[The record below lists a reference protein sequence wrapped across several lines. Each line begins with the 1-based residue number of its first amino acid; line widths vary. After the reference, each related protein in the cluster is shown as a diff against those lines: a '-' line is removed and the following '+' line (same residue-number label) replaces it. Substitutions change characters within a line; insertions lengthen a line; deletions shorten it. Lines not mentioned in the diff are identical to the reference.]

1 MLGSIFLGRIMKSG
15 GVKEQPVRFRFQC
28 ASKPCL
34 FVMTLLFSP
43 SFLRFLLP
51 QDLLHNC
58 SRACLP
64 GGIPVRHGDVS
75 QGTQC
80 YFHNTGSGCL
90 QEQGCQINQRSFCH
104 MNTVASLGNA
114 NCNIEVSNWPLGSSN
129 SYYFQTVTHRSSTNM
144 GW

>member
-34 FVMTLLFSP
+34 FVITLLFSP

-58 SRACLP
+58 SHACLP
-64 GGIPVRHGDVS
+64 GGIPVRHGDVCE
-75 QGTQC
+75 GTQC

-90 QEQGCQINQRSFCH
+90 QEQGCQITQKELLSYEYCGFSRKCELQH
-104 MNTVASLGNA
+104 RGEQLASGIL
-114 NCNIEVSNWPLGSSN
+114 E
-129 SYYFQTVTHRSSTNM
+129 
-144 GW
+144 